1 MVALAQCRGLISHC
15 LQQPSGPWGWR
26 PEHTAPS
33 HRCEPPGAAA
43 LHAGGISREATADKE
58 RKGEER
64 EEETHSH
71 EESIQNAVNWWW
83 QEREK
88 MNW

>member
-1 MVALAQCRGLISHC
+1 MGLEARAHGTE
-15 LQQPSGPWGWR
+15 PPPR
-26 PEHTAPS
+26 A
-33 HRCEPPGAAA
+33 PPGAAA

-58 RKGEER
+58 GKGEER